1 MPVRWDKQTEEFV
14 KWYRNLYGDTSV
26 ATWTGELPTIS
37 KAEEKLH
44 ERMWKRKIKSLLGSY
59 ANHPYIHRWWR
70 KDTYFGKIY
79 SELYLWY
86 FPKVEE

>member
-1 MPVRWDKQTEEFV
+1 MRWDKQTEEFV

-26 ATWTGELPTIS
+26 ATWTWELPTIS

-44 ERMWKRKIKSLLGSY
+44 KRMRKRKIKSLLGKQW
-59 ANHPYIHRWWR
+59 NQPYYHRWGR
-70 KDTYFGKIY
+70 KDTYLGKIY

-86 FPKVEE
+86 FPIVKD